1 MGYVYGFEKLEIKN
15 VNEKTASIADW
26 LGTYLKENDE
36 IIKLTVDVDG
46 KQYESDE
53 EDISGDS
60 ELVECCN
67 GLKDAKQINI
77 TLRSENTFESFMQ
90 DSDCGNLFVNE
101 QYIDDLK
108 GNVAYHNIT
117 YSDTNQEIFMALFDA
132 NGYKDVDCDS
142 TGNIGVDKVGDIEV
156 WYSNTPIIEVAVPD
170 ELTENQD
177 FFDVLKEKYRNLLSL
192 TVDED
197 SVEDYLEDCF
207 FDETNI
213 EQPHVMQFKKENIN
227 NIIAA
232 LNDIKA
238 LAESYKDVE
247 LKVEIYALS
256 DGPDDYEFAV
266 LEIKLENDEFVIKS
280 ARI

>member
-1 MGYVYGFEKLEIKN
+1 MGYIYGFEKLEIKN

-108 GNVAYHNIT
+108 GNVAYRNIT
-117 YSDTNQEIFMALFDA
+117 YSDTDQEIFMALFDA

-142 TGNIGVDKVGDIEV
+142 IGNIGVDKVEDIEV

-247 LKVEIYALS
+247 LKVEIYALP
-256 DGPDDYEFAV
+256 DGSDDYEFAV